1 MFLEYLEFILY
12 GLIQGL
18 TEFIPVSSTAH
29 LKVIPIFFGIEDPGP
44 SLSAIFQLG
53 SVLALVWYFRNE
65 IFKLRSKSSKT
76 KIDNLLNKKL
86 LRSILIGTI
95 PIIFLGGTIKLYL
108 PYFFGEENILAKSI
122 AGFFSIIG
130 HVFPIFFKFKGG
142 KGVGTALGTL
152 LAFPQLHL
160 ATLIGFLS
168 WLSSLLI
175 TGYVGKDLVINE
187 FVYDSFTL
195 VVLGCFGIAGL
206 EKFAARNKD
215 K

>member
-1 MFLEYLEFILY
+1 M
-12 GLIQGL
+12 
-18 TEFIPVSSTAH
+18 
-29 LKVIPIFFGIEDPGP
+29 
-44 SLSAIFQLG
+44 
-53 SVLALVWYFRNE
+53 
-65 IFKLRSKSSKT
+65 
-76 KIDNLLNKKL
+76 NL
-86 LRSILIGTI
+86 SILIIAILSYLIGSI
-95 PIIFLGGTIKLYL
+95 SGGVIVGRIKNVDIRTKGSKAAGATNAFRTMGALFALSVLLIDVYKGYFSTLYL

-175 TGYVGKDLVINE
+175 TGYVGLCSIIA
-187 FVYDSFTL
+187 
-195 VVLGCFGIAGL
+195 GIAVLLFHLLTSNFIFDILTIYVLFISIFFVITHRENIKRLINGNENQFQKIML
-206 EKFAARNKD
+206 FNFFKKR
-215 K
+215 